1 MKEPLNMPP
10 PGPPPPIGGVCL
22 AGNRFVLAVW
32 FALGAAA
39 FLLAVPTVHDTGL
52 DYDEALYGHLAR
64 DFLQGK
70 HCPQHMPGSQSVDL
84 WGKPFPVFVQGYLG
98 AVKCWMLLPTFAVFG
113 AGIAVMRFTML
124 GWGLLGVLFLMLWVR
139 RARGQTEA
147 ALAGLLLVADPAFF
161 FPTVCDWGAF
171 VPSFCFRCAGLFFA
185 GLWWQERRVRWM
197 ALAGAAFG
205 IGFLNKIDFIVVLLA
220 LAVAVLLARPR
231 AIAQSVRAEIRHWAV
246 GAGAFLLAGAPML
259 INCVRWFRSLLEVQS
274 GAREGE
280 FAAKL
285 HIAGSLLDGS
295 YFYRLM
301 EAGGLFHRMFEA
313 PSRVWTPFGIVLLVA
328 LAVLVF
334 QLVSDNRRQASG
346 WPLFLVTGLLVSAAG
361 VLLLPD
367 AIRIH
372 HFLLTY
378 PFPQLI
384 IVAAAVW
391 VWRSPFPRRLQRQV
405 ARGLTLVAVLGV
417 LVGHVLA
424 LRQTQ
429 QFVSATGGR
438 GTWSKALETFAGE
451 IRTRDDLVIASL
463 DWGFHEQLSF
473 LTDGPQLYELTWN
486 IQEGKPVSLLQETN
500 FVYLVHPPEYSLFDY
515 GQTYLQ
521 AALQAAPG
529 LVVQSRTN
537 LEGRVVFQYFRF
549 PRR

>member
-1 MKEPLNMPP
+1 ME
-10 PGPPPPIGGVCL
+10 
-22 AGNRFVLAVW
+22 
-32 FALGAAA
+32 
-39 FLLAVPTVHDTGL
+39 
-52 DYDEALYGHLAR
+52 
-64 DFLQGK
+64 
-70 HCPQHMPGSQSVDL
+70 L
-84 WGKPFPVFVQGYLG
+84 WNKPFPVFVQGYLG

-113 AGIAVMRFTML
+113 ASIAVMRFTML
-124 GWGLLGVLFLMLWVR
+124 GWALLGLLFLVLWVQ
-139 RARGQTEA
+139 RARGPTEA
-147 ALAGLLLVADPAFF
+147 VLAGLVLVADPAFF

-171 VPSFCFRCAGLFFA
+171 VPSFFFRCAGLYFA
-185 GLWWQERRVRWM
+185 GLWWKKRRALWM

-205 IGFLNKIDFIVVLLA
+205 LGFFNKIDFIVVLLA
-220 LAVAVLLARPR
+220 LAAAVVLCRPR
-231 AIAQSVRAEIRHWAV
+231 VIVQSVRSETRHWAI
-246 GAGAFLLAGAPML
+246 GAGAFLLTGAPML
-259 INCVRWFRSLLEVQS
+259 VNCVRWFRSLLEVQA

-280 FAAKL
+280 FATKL
-285 HIAGSLLDGS
+285 HTAGSLLDGS
-295 YFYRLM
+295 YFCRLM

-346 WPLFLVTGLLVSAAG
+346 WPLFLVAGLLVSAAG

-372 HFLLTY
+372 HFLLSY

-384 IVAAAVW
+384 IAAAAVW

-417 LVGHVLA
+417 LVGNLLA
-424 LRQTQ
+424 LRQTR

-438 GTWSKALETFAGE
+438 GTWSKALETFAEE

-473 LTDGPQLYELTWN
+473 LTDGPQLYDLTWN
-486 IQEGKPVSLLQETN
+486 IQEGKPVSLLRETN
-500 FVYLVHPPEYSLFDY
+500 FIYLIHPPEFSLFDY

-521 AALQAAPG
+521 AARQADPRLAIE
-529 LVVQSRTN
+529 SRTN
-537 LEGRVVFQYFRF
+537 REGRVVFQYFRF
-549 PRR
+549 SHR